1 MIEFNQINKSYQL
14 GTIDVPALKSAT
26 GTIEKGEMVALCG
39 PSGSGKS
46 TLLNVLGLLD
56 TDYSGH
62 IHFEGKP
69 LPKTPKQAAEIRRY
83 QMGFIFQKFN
93 LVPVMTALEN
103 VMYPLKL
110 NGHSRDQQREIAFSM
125 LDKVGLGEY
134 VHHRPDNLSG
144 GQQQRVA
151 IARALVNKPK
161 LIIADEP
168 TASLDSE
175 SATLVIDIM
184 KSLGHEFGTTFV
196 IATHDHRMAERCDR
210 SIALFD
216 GVIQKEALKWV
227 S

>member
-26 GTIEKGEMVALCG
+26 GTIERGEMVALCG

-62 IHFEGKP
+62 VHFEGKP

-110 NGHSRDQQREIAFSM
+110 NGHSRVQQREIAFSM

>member
-26 GTIEKGEMVALCG
+26 GTIERGEMVALCG

-69 LPKTPKQAAEIRRY
+69 LPKTPKKAAEIRRY

-216 GVIQKEALKWV
+216 GVIQEEALKWV

>member
-216 GVIQKEALKWV
+216 GVIQKEVLKWV

>member
-110 NGHSRDQQREIAFSM
+110 NGHSRVQQRDIAFSM

-144 GQQQRVA
+144 GQQQRV
-151 IARALVNKPK
+151 V
-161 LIIADEP
+161 
-168 TASLDSE
+168 
-175 SATLVIDIM
+175 
-184 KSLGHEFGTTFV
+184 
-196 IATHDHRMAERCDR
+196 
-210 SIALFD
+210 
-216 GVIQKEALKWV
+216 
-227 S
+227 